1 MPGLLINISIDDYIF
16 IFFSFLSIITSF
28 LAINSGNTRSSI
40 IYFLMSAICISGI
53 VFLVSESISAIVLSG
68 IYISISSLFIIL
80 SENKENKPLAK
91 SEYFIM
97 GLTIFLLLLI
107 IYVKSSRVINK
118 DSMVDTGHYSG
129 VSGITLFMSV
139 IFIYVMFGVISIM
152 KRK

>member
-40 IYFLMSAICISGI
+40 IYFLMSALCISGI
-53 VFLVSESISAIVLSG
+53 VFLVSEIILAIVLSG

-80 SENKENKPLAK
+80 SENKENKPLVK

-107 IYVKSSRVINK
+107 IYIKSSRVINK

-129 VSGITLFMSV
+129 IAGITLFMSI
-139 IFIYVMFGVISIM
+139 IFIYVIFGVISIM